1 MSKKTI
7 VKKDNEFSQN
17 PDILTVKVGNK
28 YDVIDISLPK
38 NFFEQIITNEV
49 ELSEEFK
56 YEKLNTLVQLYLS
69 AIQYY
74 SSFDPKK
81 VKAYQNRLEYLL
93 TQKDTLKN
101 LCKLK
106 SESVENVESVKV
118 SKSSNQIRGRAKTK
132 FKIES
137 KVIKKEEI
145 KNKVNQVLIENTNIN
160 ETKKNVKILIK
171 NEFENQN
178 KNWKE
183 KLAKKKKGLRNSIRT
198 SIKKS
203 FYTPGP
209 AVRNTLNIGNNNI
222 EINKFEISGKN
233 MPKYGNIDDEDS
245 DNDNKSETMD
255 DDFLKMFKEK
265 HKDENKKDSDEDS
278 IINDYYNDEDDFLV
292 KIVEVG
298 EEHIKKS
305 EKDVINKIN
314 DIKIE
319 DGKEKKENKMPI
331 KGILKK
337 KEKPEKKEEKE
348 DEVKEENKENIVE
361 KQEEIKDKINE
372 DIEKKDKADEKKE
385 KSNEKKD
392 QDKNEKK
399 EENKNEIIEEKSVE
413 KIEDNKD
420 EKKEEKN
427 KVIKNN
433 EEKDIKQEENNAES
447 KPKEKKEKK
456 VENNIK
462 NNNKEDSKE
471 DNDTL
476 AAKDNKENKED
487 FDFAKKRPLER
498 KKSIVDEDV
507 TRKIELDQDI
517 RNIIEE
523 KMKMLEN
530 LKEEND
536 SGEDSNLPSSTNLP
550 TVTKKINIEEIPP
563 IFQETFLTVE
573 EKMKEYINTLNNH
586 FYKDAFEEFS
596 SKLKELYDS
605 KYEKY
610 IKVNNEYHSSI
621 TEKEYL
627 LENEENLN
635 DEKKLEI
642 QNIIDSLKEEQ
653 KDQIDKIVDEYNNN
667 IKLLINEFKQNSFK
681 KNTSIQLLEEQL
693 KLEIYTMI
701 NEAFY

>member
-106 SESVENVESVKV
+106 SESVESAESVKV

-222 EINKFEISGKN
+222 EVNKFEISGKN

-278 IINDYYNDEDDFLV
+278 IINDNYNDEDDFLV
-292 KIVEVG
+292 KIVEAD
-298 EEHIKKS
+298 EERIKKS
-305 EKDVINKIN
+305 EKDIINKIN
-314 DIKIE
+314 DIKFE
-319 DGKEKKENKMPI
+319 DSKEKQENKMPI

-337 KEKPEKKEEKE
+337 KEKSEKKEEKE
-348 DEVKEENKENIVE
+348 DEIKEENKEKNFE

-399 EENKNEIIEEKSVE
+399 EEK
-413 KIEDNKD
+413 NKD
-420 EKKEEKN
+420 
-427 KVIKNN
+427 IKNN
-433 EEKDIKQEENNAES
+433 EEKDIKQEEKNAES
-447 KPKEKKEKK
+447 KPEEKKEKK
-456 VENNIK
+456 EENNIK
-462 NNNKEDSKE
+462 NNNEEDSKE
-471 DNDTL
+471 DNDTF
-476 AAKDNKENKED
+476 AAKDNNENKED
-487 FDFAKKRPLER
+487 FDFAKKRTLER

-507 TRKIELDQDI
+507 IRKIELDQDI

-563 IFQETFLTVE
+563 IFQETFLAVE
-573 EKMKEYINTLNNH
+573 EKMKEYVNTLNNH

-667 IKLLINEFKQNSFK
+667 ITLLINEFKQNSFK

-693 KLEIYTMI
+693 KLDIYTMI

>member
-106 SESVENVESVKV
+106 SESVESAESVKV

-183 KLAKKKKGLRNSIRT
+183 KLAKKKRGLRNSIRT

-222 EINKFEISGKN
+222 EVNKFEISGKN

-278 IINDYYNDEDDFLV
+278 IINDNYNDEDDFLV
-292 KIVEVG
+292 KIVEVD
-298 EEHIKKS
+298 EERIKKS
-305 EKDVINKIN
+305 EKDIINKIN
-314 DIKIE
+314 DIKFE
-319 DGKEKKENKMPI
+319 DSKEKQENKMPI

-337 KEKPEKKEEKE
+337 KEKSEKKEEKE
-348 DEVKEENKENIVE
+348 DEIKEENKEKNVE

-399 EENKNEIIEEKSVE
+399 EEK
-413 KIEDNKD
+413 NKD
-420 EKKEEKN
+420 
-427 KVIKNN
+427 IKNN
-433 EEKDIKQEENNAES
+433 EEKDIKQEEKNAES
-447 KPKEKKEKK
+447 KPEEKKEKK
-456 VENNIK
+456 EENNIK
-462 NNNKEDSKE
+462 NNNEEDSKE
-471 DNDTL
+471 DNDTF
-476 AAKDNKENKED
+476 AAKDNNENKED
-487 FDFAKKRPLER
+487 FDFAKKRTLER

-563 IFQETFLTVE
+563 IFQETFLAVE
-573 EKMKEYINTLNNH
+573 EKMKEYVNTLNNH

-627 LENEENLN
+627 LENEEDLN

-667 IKLLINEFKQNSFK
+667 ITLLINEFKQNSFK

-693 KLEIYTMI
+693 KLDIYTMI

>member
-106 SESVENVESVKV
+106 SESVESAESVKV

-183 KLAKKKKGLRNSIRT
+183 KLAKKKKGLKNSIRT

-222 EINKFEISGKN
+222 EVNKFEISGKN

-278 IINDYYNDEDDFLV
+278 IINDNYNDEDDFLV
-292 KIVEVG
+292 KIVEVD
-298 EEHIKKS
+298 EERIKKS
-305 EKDVINKIN
+305 EKDIINKIN
-314 DIKIE
+314 DIKFE
-319 DGKEKKENKMPI
+319 DSKEKQENKMPI

-337 KEKPEKKEEKE
+337 KEKSEKKEEKE
-348 DEVKEENKENIVE
+348 DEIKEENKEKNFE

-399 EENKNEIIEEKSVE
+399 EEK
-413 KIEDNKD
+413 NKD
-420 EKKEEKN
+420 
-427 KVIKNN
+427 IKNN
-433 EEKDIKQEENNAES
+433 EEKDIKQEEKNAES
-447 KPKEKKEKK
+447 KPEEKKEKK
-456 VENNIK
+456 EENNIK
-462 NNNKEDSKE
+462 NNNEEDSKE
-471 DNDTL
+471 DNDTF
-476 AAKDNKENKED
+476 AAKDNNENKED
-487 FDFAKKRPLER
+487 FDFAKKRTLER

-507 TRKIELDQDI
+507 IRKIELDQDI

-563 IFQETFLTVE
+563 IFQETFLAVE
-573 EKMKEYINTLNNH
+573 EKMKEYVNTLNNH

-667 IKLLINEFKQNSFK
+667 ITLLINEFKQNSFK

-693 KLEIYTMI
+693 KLDIYTMI